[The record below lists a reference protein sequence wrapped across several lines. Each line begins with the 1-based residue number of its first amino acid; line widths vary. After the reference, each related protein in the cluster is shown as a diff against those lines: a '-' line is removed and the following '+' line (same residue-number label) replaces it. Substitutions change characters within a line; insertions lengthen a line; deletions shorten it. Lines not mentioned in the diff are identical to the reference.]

1 MMKTKTKDDFSK
13 MTLAEKGLLVMNNG
27 KHLTQIRQGDY
38 LQNLY
43 SLEDFFV
50 EIFYSISTDKIHH
63 IEIMTDL
70 SRIDQYIDDIKRIDS
85 KEEKIRLN

>member
-1 MMKTKTKDDFSK
+1 MKVLTKDDFSK

-27 KHLTQIRQGDY
+27 KHLTQIRRGEY

-50 EIFYSISTDKIHH
+50 EIFYSISTNTIHN

-70 SRIDQYIDDIKRIDS
+70 SRIDQYIDDIKRFDS

>member
-1 MMKTKTKDDFSK
+1 MTSDDFSK

-27 KHLTQIRQGDY
+27 KHLTQIRKGDY

-43 SLEDFFV
+43 SLEDFFI
-50 EIFYSISTDKIHH
+50 EIYYSISTDKIHK

-70 SRIDQYIDDIKRIDS
+70 SRINQYIDDIKTPVT
-85 KEEKIRLN
+85 KEEEIQ

>member
-1 MMKTKTKDDFSK
+1 MTSDDFSK

-27 KHLTQIRQGDY
+27 KHLTQIRKGDY

-43 SLEDFFV
+43 SLENFFI
-50 EIFYSISTDKIHH
+50 EIFYSISTDKIHQ

-70 SRIDQYIDDIKRIDS
+70 SRINQYIDDIKTPVT
-85 KEEKIRLN
+85 KEEEIQ

>member
-1 MMKTKTKDDFSK
+1 MKKTTKDEFSK

-27 KHLTQIRQGDY
+27 KHLTQISRGDY

-50 EIFYSISTDKIHH
+50 EIFYSITTNKIDK

-70 SRIDQYIDDIKRIDS
+70 SRIDQYIDDSVKPT
-85 KEEKIRLN
+85 KETEKLPLN